1 MIVYSSEKARKRRA
15 KVAFSYTAE
24 NEDELS
30 LALGDIVEILEDDED
45 GWWRGRIHEKEGMF
59 PCNFV
64 EPLVDK
70 EEPTSLPDTNSPP
83 TLSKSSKSNNSGTL
97 FITNSCGLL
106 SLYTCYNVIVHF
118 MLCIKYTQS

>member
-1 MIVYSSEKARKRRA
+1 MVVYSTEKARKRRA

-30 LALGDIVEILEDDED
+30 LMLGDIVEILEDDED

-64 EPLVDK
+64 KPLVDE
-70 EEPTSLPDTNSPP
+70 EEPASLPDSNSPP
-83 TLSKSSKSNNSGTL
+83 TLNKSSKSNNSGTL
-97 FITNSCGLL
+97 FVTNSCGLL